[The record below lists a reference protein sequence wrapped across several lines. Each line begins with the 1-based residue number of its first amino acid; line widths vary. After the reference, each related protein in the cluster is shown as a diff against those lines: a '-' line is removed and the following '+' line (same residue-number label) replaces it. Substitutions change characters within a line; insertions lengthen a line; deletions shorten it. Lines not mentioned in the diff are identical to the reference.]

1 MIDEE
6 NKSATM
12 TEAPAAAT
20 AAPAHAAPAGS
31 APVEPED
38 TVFSLP
44 LSHVTHDISDLADNE
59 DEGGCRSGAHR
70 RTCCGTAHSTRSNPG
85 AGSLC
90 RARRRGNQRE
100 RCGVCGTRARRAGV
114 SHSPGIQ
121 GCARV
126 YAGARGGDIPRG
138 RPCTQ
143 DPAACARKRVRCRGR
158 TRRPVAKH
166 ARAVALCDAR
176 SYRRQPAR

>member
-59 DEGGCRSGAHR
+59 DEEDA
-70 RTCCGTAHSTRSNPG
+70 
-85 AGSLC
+85 
-90 RARRRGNQRE
+90 
-100 RCGVCGTRARRAGV
+100 VCLLYT
-114 SHSPGIQ
+114 S
-121 GCARV
+121 
-126 YAGARGGDIPRG
+126 D
-138 RPCTQ
+138 
-143 DPAACARKRVRCRGR
+143 AA
-158 TRRPVAKH
+158 
-166 ARAVALCDAR
+166 DE
-176 SYRRQPAR
+176 

>member
-1 MIDEE
+1 
-6 NKSATM
+6 M
-12 TEAPAAAT
+12 TEAPAAAV
-20 AAPAHAAPAGS
+20 AAPAHAAPADS
-31 APVEPED
+31 TPVEPED

-59 DEGGCRSGAHR
+59 DEEDAVAAPIGAHAAEQP
-70 RTCCGTAHSTRSNPG
+70 TAPEATPG

-114 SHSPGIQ
+114 SHSPGIR

-158 TRRPVAKH
+158 ARRPVAKH

-176 SYRRQPAR
+176 AYRRQPAR